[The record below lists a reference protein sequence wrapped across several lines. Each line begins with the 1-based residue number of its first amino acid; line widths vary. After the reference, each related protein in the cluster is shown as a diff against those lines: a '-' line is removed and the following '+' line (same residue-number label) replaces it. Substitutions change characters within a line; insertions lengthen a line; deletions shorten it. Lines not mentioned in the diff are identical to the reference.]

1 MNKINKYLKKGLS
14 LGIIVLFIV
23 SGTFTSTGGVVK
35 YGCKLGLIE
44 PFSEDNGTE
53 YWALIFAVGVYKY
66 NPEENRPGMLKAAEN
81 LYEVLLASLQWQ
93 EDHIHKVTGTKA
105 TGRRLIQELLWLI
118 RSEDSDD
125 MSLIYLTTHGT
136 PLKGPLGNYLD
147 LPPKDES
154 DGADEILI
162 MYEGFNKWYA
172 FVWDD
177 LINFLLSL
185 LQSKGVCLIVE
196 SCYAGGFNDE
206 PMFTTPMTNDYT
218 VESFAQGLSEELSGQ
233 NRVVLM
239 SSTENELS
247 YGSKFSEFLI
257 DGFWGWADFLGNKD
271 GINSAE
277 EAFNYSKNWVYYDQH
292 PTILDL
298 YPGEF
303 PVTYS

>member
-1 MNKINKYLKKGLS
+1 MNKIDRYLKKGLS
-14 LGIIVLFIV
+14 LGIILLFVV
-23 SGTFTSTGGVVK
+23 SGAFSSTSIGEK
-35 YGCKLGLIE
+35 KFCELGFNNSFLENIE
-44 PFSEDNGTE
+44 TE

-66 NPEENRPGMLKAAEN
+66 NPEENRPGMIKAAEN
-81 LYEVLLASLQWQ
+81 LYEVLLASPQWQ
-93 EDHIHKVTGTKA
+93 EDHIHIVTASEA
-105 TGRRLIQELLWLI
+105 TGRRLIQELIWLI
-118 RSEDSDD
+118 RSEDSND

-147 LPPKDES
+147 LPPRDEN
-154 DGADEILI
+154 DGVDEILI
-162 MYEGFNKWYA
+162 MYEGFYKKYA
-172 FVWDD
+172 FIWDD

-206 PMFTTPMTNDYT
+206 PMFTMPMAEDYT
-218 VESFAQGLSEELSGQ
+218 IESFSQGLYEEFSGQ

-239 SSTENELS
+239 SCTENELS
-247 YGSKFSEFLI
+247 YGSKFSELLI
-257 DGFWGWADFLGNKD
+257 DGFWGWADFQGNQD

-277 EAFNYSKNWVYYDQH
+277 EAFNYTKNWLYYDQH
-292 PTILDL
+292 PTILDH